1 MSASSRADSD
11 TTAILDASGWAPP
24 TPSTCIGW
32 PLPITA
38 TSSASR
44 CCGSAGRSAA
54 RKYRPFEVPP
64 RISRHRTPSPVTGVP
79 PGTGTRRSRGRFL
92 VAVVVHVLDT
102 EAGQHGAQPVP
113 VQAQLPAAERG
124 PGRALLVGARPGR
137 GHGGADRR
145 PRYHHDPVVVGE
157 DRVARH
163 DLLAADADRDVDRAG
178 RGLDRA

>member
-1 MSASSRADSD
+1 MSASSRCARD
-11 TTAILDASGWAPP
+11 TTATLEASEWAPP

-38 TSSASR
+38 SSSASR
-44 CCGSAGRSAA
+44 SPGSAGRSLA

-64 RISRHRTPSPVTGVP
+64 RISRHRTPCPVTAVP
-79 PGTGTRRSRGRFL
+79 PGAGTHRSRGRFL
-92 VAVVVHVLDT
+92 VAVVVHVLDA

-137 GHGGADRR
+137 GDGGGDGG

-163 DLLAADADRDVDRAG
+163 DLLAA
-178 RGLDRA
+178 